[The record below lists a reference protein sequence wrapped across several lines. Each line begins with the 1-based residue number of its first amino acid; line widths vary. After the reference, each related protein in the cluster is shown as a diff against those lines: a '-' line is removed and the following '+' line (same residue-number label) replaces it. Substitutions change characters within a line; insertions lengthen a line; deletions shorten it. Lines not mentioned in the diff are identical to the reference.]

1 MLLRNLSAASR
12 RAWPG
17 SSGSTRPTHTAGP
30 VAGVRASF
38 HTALAVLALLA
49 FTALSAA
56 TLGAQPAVAATTLA
70 QTQTE
75 LAAAKAE
82 LSARQRELD
91 KLAQRYGA
99 AQNDFAET
107 ADRLAEVQA
116 EAARAATDL
125 DTLRARLSGRL
136 RGIYMNGGAGGLA
149 VLGVFFEGDSLS
161 GIFNRL
167 DMLSRV
173 LTGDEDVF
181 SQVETQ
187 LAKLDTLRTELTS
200 TQNLQAEQLTEIE
213 QANEAA
219 MKALEDS
226 KDEYNTLR
234 ERVRRL
240 EEEARKQEEARRV
253 AAERARTQAASL
265 SASRSSS
272 SRSSGSSASSSGRTV
287 GGSGWVFPVQGPNS
301 FINDWGFS
309 RSGGRSHK
317 GTDIMTARN
326 TPVVAVVNGVVSRTT
341 PSESGLGGITIW
353 LRGNDGNSYY
363 YAHLTS
369 IASGI
374 RSGTGVSAG
383 QVIGYAGNTGNARG
397 GEVHLHFEIT
407 PRWWQCHQSLP
418 HVDRQPVGARRRR
431 ARARCRP
438 AQATGRGRGHAPRA
452 SRFQS
457 QAATVSLNDSH
468 SGFRPASSSLIAV
481 ASSLALMRSS

>member
-1 MLLRNLSAASR
+1 MLLRNLSAAPR
-12 RAWPG
+12 RAWPR
-17 SSGSTRPTHTAGP
+17 SPGSTRSTQTVGPLAGLRVLFRTP
-30 VAGVRASF
+30 FAVA
-38 HTALAVLALLA
+38 ALIALTL
-49 FTALSAA
+49 LSAA
-56 TLGAQPAVAATTLA
+56 TFGARPAVAATTLA
-70 QTQTE
+70 QTQAE

-82 LSARQRELD
+82 LTARQRELD

-99 AQNDFAET
+99 AQHDFAQT
-107 ADRLAEVQA
+107 GDRLAEVKS
-116 EAARAATDL
+116 EADRAATDL
-125 DTLRARLSGRL
+125 DTMRARLSSRL
-136 RGIYMNGGAGGLA
+136 RGIYMDGGAGGLA

-181 SQVETQ
+181 TQVETQ
-187 LAKLDTLRTELTS
+187 LAKLDTLQAELTS
-200 TQNLQAEQLTEIE
+200 TQNLQAQQMAEIE

-226 KDEYNTLR
+226 KDEYNALR

-240 EEEARKQEEARRV
+240 EEEARKQEEAKRL
-253 AAERARTQAASL
+253 AAERARTQAAAL

-272 SRSSGSSASSSGRTV
+272 SGSSGSSNSAGSSSGRAV
-287 GGSGWVFPVQGPNS
+287 GSSGWVFPVQGPNS

-309 RSGGRSHK
+309 RSGGRTHK

-326 TPVVAVVNGVVSRTT
+326 TPVVAVVNGVVSRTSPT
-341 PSESGLGGITIW
+341 ESGLGGITIW

-374 RSGTGVSAG
+374 RSGARVSAG

-397 GEVHLHFEIT
+397 GEVHLHFEIHPGGGSAINPYPT
-407 PRWWQCHQSLP
+407 
-418 HVDRQPVGARRRR
+418 
-431 ARARCRP
+431 
-438 AQATGRGRGHAPRA
+438 
-452 SRFQS
+452 
-457 QAATVSLNDSH
+457 
-468 SGFRPASSSLIAV
+468 LIAN
-481 ASSLALMRSS
+481 R